1 MTGFVL
7 ACHSFVFAQFNT
19 LTRNEIKANE
29 ISNEKQNFQ
38 NEQRGRKGIEKKN
51 IISKFFNSP
60 AKTDL
65 KKEIDSLKTMMLR
78 YSVSTSEG
86 KEESY
91 INNDDSPVKLE
102 NDKLSNQ
109 GNVSIEKSI
118 KKFDFIDEEE
128 LISKISMPLN
138 RKIVV
143 TSPFG
148 RRTHPIFGT
157 AKMHTGTDFKANY
170 ENVYVVLDGIV
181 IAAGWDSGGGGNY
194 IKVRH
199 SSTFETSYLHLSEA
213 YYRTGE
219 SVKAGFII
227 AKSGNTGNSTGAHLH
242 FSVTENGKYINPIR
256 FLNDLIKANNLIAT
270 YYEAGSNSNVQY

>member
-1 MTGFVL
+1 MIFKRKYFLMGVVL
-7 ACHSFVFAQFNT
+7 VCHSLVFGQFNT
-19 LTRNEIKANE
+19 IIPKEVKSKVADEENQSFQKESAFKKKE
-29 ISNEKQNFQ
+29 VKEKVLK
-38 NEQRGRKGIEKKN
+38 RL
-51 IISKFFNSP
+51 FNAP
-60 AKTDL
+60 TKQDL
-65 KKEIDSLKTMMLR
+65 KKEIDSLRSIMLH
-78 YSVSTSEG
+78 YNISNLEG
-86 KEESY
+86 KEASST
-91 INNDDSPVKLE
+91 NNDDSSMKME
-102 NDKLSNQ
+102 D
-109 GNVSIEKSI
+109 EKSI

-157 AKMHTGTDFKANY
+157 SKMHTGTDFKANY
-170 ENVYVVLDGIV
+170 ENVYAVLDGIV
-181 IAAGWDSGGGGNY
+181 TAAGWDSGGGGNY

-199 SSTFETSYLHLSEA
+199 SGTFETSYLHLSET

-242 FSVTENGKYINPIR
+242 FSITENGKYINPIR

-270 YYEAGSNSNVQY
+270 YYEAGSKSNIKY